1 MGLRVVSA
9 YWLLHTALLRTLLY
23 TCLSDLL
30 IPILLGVYSGVDLL
44 GHVAVPCLT
53 PERPPGCRP
62 QRLRQVT
69 PPAAVF
75 RSSKAPVFSPTLV
88 TFCFYFIFKN

>member
-69 PPAAVF
+69 PP
-75 RSSKAPVFSPTLV
+75 RSRVPEFQSPRVLSNTCDFL
-88 TFCFYFIFKN
+88 FLFYF